1 MPGQH
6 RSYSNK
12 GQRHRAQPLAL
23 VILNR
28 GRKAGETILKMMPE
42 TKCFVTDTRARARIM
57 GSYSIPLP
65 YQRG

>member
-1 MPGQH
+1 
-6 RSYSNK
+6 
-12 GQRHRAQPLAL
+12 LAL